1 MSDRAALYTVA
12 VRSRS
17 RGASGAA
24 ARRPRGRPRR
34 DPATASS
41 VTSDDGARVV
51 RALRSRGT
59 ATTCSAVVQHGARG
73 VAADIVDAGGG
84 VRLRQLPDDL
94 QLVRS
99 GCLFRLPPA
108 GDRRACSPSTS
119 LNGRGVKDLF
129 EQGLSARF
137 RSLRPELVLA
147 IERLAEPEALRAAVA
162 VGPGREAP
170 ARPAR
175 APGARAIAATDKWVA
190 PGEPARVELDVAV
203 RARGARIQ
211 RELLERYLGGDRS
224 AFAEIVAFGG
234 LSFDRASVGVRLPDG
249 TRQALR
255 PRRGPRPG
263 GPPRGRSRAS
273 SSTPRASR
281 PRRACS
287 RRSGAVV
294 AS

>member
-1 MSDRAALYTVA
+1 MTDRAALYTVA

-17 RGASGAA
+17 RGA
-24 ARRPRGRPRR
+24 
-34 DPATASS
+34 TALPLGDLAGDLAGILDGFS

-51 RALRSRGT
+51 RALSVSRDGDDVF
-59 ATTCSAVVQHGARG
+59 AVVQHGARG

-99 GCLFRLPPA
+99 GCFFRLPPA
-108 GDRRACSPSTS
+108 ATAGRLAVHI
-119 LNGRGVKDLF
+119 LNGHGVKDLF

-147 IERLAEPEALRAAVA
+147 VERLAEPEALRVAVA
-162 VGPGREAP
+162 VDRVEKLRLVRLEPG
-170 ARPAR
+170 
-175 APGARAIAATDKWVA
+175 GARAIAATDKWVA

-211 RELLERYLGGDRS
+211 RELLARYLGGDRS
-224 AFAEIVAFGG
+224 AFAEIVEFAG

-249 TRQALR
+249 TRRLFDLSRPEAGRPAMRALEGIVLDATGEPTEASLLAALR
-255 PRRGPRPG
+255 G
-263 GPPRGRSRAS
+263 
-273 SSTPRASR
+273 
-281 PRRACS
+281 
-287 RRSGAVV
+287 VV